1 MIEEQRVRAID
12 GGDGLAPD
20 AADPAAAR
28 ADPVELVGDP
38 CPPLDEQP
46 DVPRILRIP
55 TSRAPPH
62 AAPQVTDTA
71 AEAAAALALGSA
83 ASFARMRGHPTTV
96 SQVPENLKICH
107 RFGWHLL
114 VCQF

>member
-46 DVPRILRIP
+46 DVPCISFISPHLAPRP
-55 TSRAPPH
+55 TPR
-62 AAPQVTDTA
+62 
-71 AEAAAALALGSA
+71 
-83 ASFARMRGHPTTV
+83 RR
-96 SQVPENLKICH
+96 
-107 RFGWHLL
+107 
-114 VCQF
+114 